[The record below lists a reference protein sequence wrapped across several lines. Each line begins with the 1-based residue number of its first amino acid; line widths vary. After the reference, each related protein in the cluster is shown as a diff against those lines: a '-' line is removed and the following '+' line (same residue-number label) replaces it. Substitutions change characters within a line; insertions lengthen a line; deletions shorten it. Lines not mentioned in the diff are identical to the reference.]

1 MRIKNTERIHGFSE
15 AIQEFT
21 ILSRLLQGKIEQIT
35 HCVYSLN
42 GSDDQKLLELE
53 RKYIS
58 LMEEFKNLQI

>member
-35 HCVYSLN
+35 HCVYSVK
-42 GSDDQKLLELE
+42 GEDDSRLLELE
-53 RKYIS
+53 RKYLE

>member
-35 HCVYSLN
+35 HCVYSLK
-42 GSDDQKLLELE
+42 GEDDSRLLELE
-53 RKYIS
+53 GKYLE